1 VGRIMA
7 LATTS
12 PILALLNEPDYELKA
27 YALES
32 LDRNVDQ
39 LWAEIADHISQ
50 M

>member
-1 VGRIMA
+1 MA

-27 YALES
+27 YALKS
-32 LDRNVDQ
+32 LDDNVDQ
-39 LWAEIADHISQ
+39 IWAEIADHITD